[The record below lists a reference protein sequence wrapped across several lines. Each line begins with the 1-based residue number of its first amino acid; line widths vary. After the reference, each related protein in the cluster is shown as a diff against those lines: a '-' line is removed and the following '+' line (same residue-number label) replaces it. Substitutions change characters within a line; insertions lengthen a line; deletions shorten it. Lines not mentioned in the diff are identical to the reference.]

1 MSLLLSTKDVSSL
14 FVSEITDLGQF
25 TSISEPSKATSKAS
39 SKGSDSFLDEIIFAE
54 GLYFKL
60 GCLVIFAS
68 QMSPIFFELDIF
80 ESTKHQGDKKNQ

>member
-39 SKGSDSFLDEIIFAE
+39 SKGSDIFLDEIIFAE

-80 ESTKHQGDKKNQ
+80 ESTKTSR